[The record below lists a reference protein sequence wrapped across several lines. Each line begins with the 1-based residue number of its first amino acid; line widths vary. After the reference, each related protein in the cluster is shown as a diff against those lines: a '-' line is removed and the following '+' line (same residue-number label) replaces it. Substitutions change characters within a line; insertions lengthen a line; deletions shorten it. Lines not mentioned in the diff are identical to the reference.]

1 MICGYNTHTWFN
13 GSHDG
18 LTRLAGKLKTKIR
31 HPLKPNSMEQSS
43 RRFFLITSLLLCL
56 VLIAVLV
63 AFGYL
68 APFLRT
74 VFAPYQFFLIGIC
87 VGALIAATMGL
98 IVERDEWSH
107 YRVYLVTV
115 LTSVFLLAV
124 INSVMFKLLEGED
137 FIRKLMRIFW
147 VVFHPG

>member
-1 MICGYNTHTWFN
+1 MV
-13 GSHDG
+13 
-18 LTRLAGKLKTKIR
+18 
-31 HPLKPNSMEQSS
+31 QSS
-43 RRFFLITSLLLCL
+43 RRFFFITSLLLCL
-56 VLIAVLV
+56 VLVAVLV

-107 YRVYLVTV
+107 YRIYLVTV
-115 LTSVFLLAV
+115 LASVFLLAV

-137 FIRKLMRIFW
+137 FIRKLMMIFL
-147 VVFHPG
+147 VVFNLC